1 MNYLVVFD
9 GIIAFVGVCIVFSG
23 IQMKKTGEPSTLLV
37 SQEEISKCKNKEKF
51 ILSVYKKMLAFG
63 FVLLL
68 FGMISLLNDLFF
80 HIGRIYDVA
89 RLVFLIVCFF
99 ALSRI
104 REDRERYF

>member
-9 GIIAFVGVCIVFSG
+9 GIIAFVGG
-23 IQMKKTGEPSTLLV
+23 
-37 SQEEISKCKNKEKF
+37 
-51 ILSVYKKMLAFG
+51 
-63 FVLLL
+63 
-68 FGMISLLNDLFF
+68 
-80 HIGRIYDVA
+80 IYDVA